1 MHLYIGWDVGCV
13 GRSVRRFGQI
23 GLVHRGCHAENRFL
37 FRRCPG
43 RSERQIGRKSS
54 RQRTGHSDLR
64 HQIPVGHGQIS
75 YQAITEKF
83 AGHHCEAGRVEQLY
97 FVCVVFFSEKNKGL
111 TFF

>member
-75 YQAITEKF
+75 YQAGI
-83 AGHHCEAGRVEQLY
+83 AGIVRDIVPLVIHTTQTV
-97 FVCVVFFSEKNKGL
+97 
-111 TFF
+111 